1 MKKIYAALVFIL
13 LSFCGLAQTTVYL
26 RFINYNS
33 QLLKTD
39 GTFAAGSLVTTP
51 SIDPN
56 NQEFFKTTTFSQ
68 SVQQTLDIGSPSS
81 GSGTAKLEFNASV
94 FTRPVDAASPILF
107 QNLAS
112 GTAYKTAEVFFTDPT
127 NRIIFKLLYKL
138 VTVKYIGWA
147 GASCSSDC
155 PGAIE
160 TVTIEYGGQLQFVYK
175 SGNTFLSTPIIR
187 GWNRVRN
194 VADNDPN
201 TVIQ

>member
-1 MKKIYAALVFIL
+1 MKKICLALFFIS
-13 LSFCGLAQTTVYL
+13 LSFCSLAQTTVYL
-26 RFINYNS
+26 RFITYNNEV
-33 QLLKTD
+33 LKTD
-39 GTFAAGSLVTTP
+39 GTRAAGSLITTP
-51 SIDPN
+51 SIDPSK
-56 NQEFFKTTTFSQ
+56 QEFFKTTTFSQ
-68 SVQQTLDIGSPSS
+68 SAQQTLDIGSPSS
-81 GSGTAKLEFNASV
+81 GSGAGKIDFRPSV
-94 FTRPVDAASPILF
+94 FSRPVDAASPIFF

-112 GTAYKTAEVFFTDPT
+112 GTAYKTTEVFFTDPS

-138 VTVKYIGWA
+138 VAVQYIGWA

-160 TVTIEYGGQLQFVYK
+160 TVTIEYGGQIQFVYK